1 MHGFGSHTYSMYNDK
16 GERVWV
22 KYHFRTQQGIENYTD
37 EEAAKIVGMDRDSSQ
52 RDLYNAIENGD
63 YPKWKMYIQVMTE
76 EQSKNHPDNPFDLTK
91 VWYKKDYPLIE
102 VGEFELNRNPENYF
116 LDVEQAAFTPT
127 NIVPGLDYS
136 PDKMLQGRLFSYGD
150 AQRYRLGVNHWQIPV
165 NQPKGVGV
173 ENLCPF
179 SRDGQMRF
187 LDNNQG
193 GGPHYYPNNQGIY
206 ESQPE
211 HKKPPFPTDGD
222 GYEYNYRQD
231 DDNYFEQP
239 GKLFRLQSEDAKER
253 IFTNTANAMDGVSKD
268 VKVRHI
274 RHCYKADPEYGKGV
288 AKALGIDINQID
300 LETNQDETY
309 ENFK

>member
-1 MHGFGSHTYSMYNDK
+1 M
-16 GERVWV
+16 E
-22 KYHFRTQQGIENYTD
+22 
-37 EEAAKIVGMDRDSSQ
+37 
-52 RDLYNAIENGD
+52 
-63 YPKWKMYIQVMTE
+63 
-76 EQSKNHPDNPFDLTK
+76 
-91 VWYKKDYPLIE
+91 
-102 VGEFELNRNPENYF
+102 
-116 LDVEQAAFTPT
+116 PT
-127 NIVPGLDYS
+127 LLS
-136 PDKMLQGRLFSYGD
+136 
-150 AQRYRLGVNHWQIPV
+150 
-165 NQPKGVGV
+165 
-173 ENLCPF
+173 
-179 SRDGQMRF
+179 
-187 LDNNQG
+187 
-193 GGPHYYPNNQGIY
+193 NNQGIY

>member
-1 MHGFGSHTYSMYNDK
+1 
-16 GERVWV
+16 
-22 KYHFRTQQGIENYTD
+22 
-37 EEAAKIVGMDRDSSQ
+37 
-52 RDLYNAIENGD
+52 
-63 YPKWKMYIQVMTE
+63 
-76 EQSKNHPDNPFDLTK
+76 
-91 VWYKKDYPLIE
+91 
-102 VGEFELNRNPENYF
+102 
-116 LDVEQAAFTPT
+116 
-127 NIVPGLDYS
+127 
-136 PDKMLQGRLFSYGD
+136 
-150 AQRYRLGVNHWQIPV
+150 
-165 NQPKGVGV
+165 
-173 ENLCPF
+173 
-179 SRDGQMRF
+179 MRF

-211 HKKPPFPTDGD
+211 HKKPPFPTDD